1 MEAPSL
7 SFLVGSRDA
16 QRARRFG
23 GGCVLLAALMVGACA
38 GDDDEP
44 RLFCPGVAVVQDAGQ
59 IVHFQGEGRDLTD
72 VAYEA
77 DIGAAIV
84 ECEFDEDVIESEL
97 AVRVRVGRGPA
108 NVDPRVRFT
117 YFVAIADASRRIV
130 AREEFDVDMALPE
143 NKTLIEKVDQV
154 DYQLPVRPG
163 QTGREYRVF
172 IGFVLAPD
180 DYEYNKKNR

>member
-1 MEAPSL
+1 M
-7 SFLVGSRDA
+7 LV
-16 QRARRFG
+16 
-23 GGCVLLAALMVGACA
+23 ALMVVSCA
-38 GDDDEP
+38 GDEEEP
-44 RLFCPGVAVVQDAGQ
+44 RFFCPGVAVVQDAGQ
-59 IVHFQGEGRDLTD
+59 IVHFQGDGRDLTD
-72 VAYEA
+72 VVYEA

-84 ECEFDEDVIESEL
+84 DCEFDDDLIESEL

-108 NVDPRVRFT
+108 SVDPRVRFT
-117 YFVAIADASRRIV
+117 YFVAIADASRSIV

-163 QTGREYRVF
+163 QSGGEYRIF
-172 IGFVLAPD
+172 IGFVLTPD